1 VRSPVYPDVEMVGM
15 MIEGVPIDHCPR
27 SGGHWLDGGELA
39 LLAKRPAEE
48 VDAILRAGTPVER
61 LVHESSRLCPRD
73 HTPLQQIEFPDYAHL
88 KIDYCPMCGGVWL
101 DARELS
107 QALTL
112 LGRPASS
119 AERPSPTGSVLRLI
133 QRLLGLG

>member
-1 VRSPVYPDVEMVGM
+1 MVGI
-15 MIEGVPIDHCPR
+15 MIEGVHIDHCPR

>member
-1 VRSPVYPDVEMVGM
+1 VRSPIYPEVEMVGV
-15 MIEGVPIDHCPR
+15 MIEGVHIDHCPR

-61 LVHESSRLCPRD
+61 LIHESSRLCPRD
-73 HTPLQQIEFPDYAHL
+73 HTPLQQIEFPNYAHL
-88 KIDYCPMCGGVWL
+88 KIDRCPMCSGVWL

-112 LGRPASS
+112 LGRPADSTE
-119 AERPSPTGSVLRLI
+119 APTPTGGVLRLI
-133 QRLLGLG
+133 QRLLGLS

>member
-1 VRSPVYPDVEMVGM
+1 MRSPVYPEVEMVGI
-15 MIEGVPIDHCPR
+15 MIEGVHIDYCPR

-39 LLAKRPAEE
+39 QLAKRPADE
-48 VDAILRAGTPVER
+48 VDAILRAGAPVER
-61 LVHESSRLCPRD
+61 LIQESSRLCPRD
-73 HTPLQQIEFPDYAHL
+73 HAPLQQIEFPNYAHL
-88 KIDYCPMCGGVWL
+88 KIDRCPTCGGVWL

-112 LGRPASS
+112 LGRPADSPNPP
-119 AERPSPTGSVLRLI
+119 APTGGVIRLI

>member
-1 VRSPVYPDVEMVGM
+1 MRSPVYPDTEMVGM
-15 MIEGVPIDHCPR
+15 MIEGVYVDHCPR

-39 LLAKRPAEE
+39 RLAKRPTTE
-48 VDAILRAGTPVER
+48 VDAILQAGTPVER
-61 LVHESSRLCPRD
+61 LIHESSRLCPRD
-73 HTPLQQIEFPDYAHL
+73 HTPLQQIEFPNYAHL
-88 KIDYCPMCGGVWL
+88 KLDYCPTCGGVWL

-112 LGRPASS
+112 LGRPADDS
-119 AERPSPTGSVLRLI
+119 ADSAPNGGVLRLI

>member
-15 MIEGVPIDHCPR
+15 MIEGVSIDHCPR

-61 LVHESSRLCPRD
+61 LIHESSRLCPRD
-73 HTPLQQIEFPDYAHL
+73 QTPLQQIEFPDYAHL
-88 KIDYCPMCGGVWL
+88 KIDYCPTCGGVWL
-101 DARELS
+101 DAHELS

-112 LGRPASS
+112 LGRPAVS
-119 AERPSPTGSVLRLI
+119 AERPSPTGGVLRLI
-133 QRLLGLG
+133 QRLLGLS

>member
-1 VRSPVYPDVEMVGM
+1 MRSPVYPEVEMVGM
-15 MIEGVPIDHCPR
+15 MIEGVHIDHCPR

-61 LVHESSRLCPRD
+61 LIHESSRLCPRD
-73 HTPLQQIEFPDYAHL
+73 HTPLQQIEFPNYAHL
-88 KIDYCPMCGGVWL
+88 KIDYCPTCSGVWL

-112 LGRPASS
+112 LGRPADS
-119 AERPSPTGSVLRLI
+119 AETPKPTGGVLRLI
-133 QRLLGLG
+133 QRLLGRG

>member
-1 VRSPVYPDVEMVGM
+1 MRSPVYPDVEMVGT
-15 MIEGVPIDHCPR
+15 MIEGVHIDHCPR

-39 LLAKRPAEE
+39 LLAKRPIEE
-48 VDAILRAGTPVER
+48 VDALLRAGTPVER
-61 LVHESSRLCPRD
+61 LIHESSRLCPRD
-73 HTPLQQIEFPDYAHL
+73 HTPLQQIEFPGYAHL
-88 KIDYCPMCGGVWL
+88 KIDLCTTCSGVWL

-119 AERPSPTGSVLRLI
+119 AEPLKPTSGVLHLI
-133 QRLLGLG
+133 RRLLDRG

>member
-1 VRSPVYPDVEMVGM
+1 VRSPVYPEIEMVGI
-15 MIEGVPIDHCPR
+15 MIEGVHIDHCPR